1 MEKKFRHRMRYRNK
15 TRRNESKKARKH
27 GKTPPQDARVV
38 KVADF
43 SAGARI
49 YVRKSSARNKE
60 AKESGGND
68 LRSRK
73 RLGRRAPGE
82 REDVLLKGR
91 KASCRGLLCASCYK
105 LLNGCF
111 AKYTKLRE
119 KRKKTLLRKRFRG
132 RFCLRER
139 FR

>member
-15 TRRNESKKARKH
+15 KRRNESKKARKR
-27 GKTPPQDARVV
+27 GKIPPQDARVL

-60 AKESGGND
+60 TRESGGND

-73 RLGRRAPGE
+73 KLGRRAPGE
-82 REDVLLKGR
+82 REDVLTEGKEGELPR
-91 KASCRGLLCASCYK
+91 TALCK
-105 LLNGCF
+105 LL
-111 AKYTKLRE
+111 
-119 KRKKTLLRKRFRG
+119 
-132 RFCLRER
+132 
-139 FR
+139 